1 MRRFNRSFVQQA
13 ALPQAAVEAAV
24 RVLESSNLHRYGE
37 FAGSESET
45 SQLEREFADWQG
57 ARYCLACASG
67 GQALQLAMRAAGVKA
82 GDAVLTNAFTLAPVP
97 GAIGAVGGR
106 SVLVE
111 VSEDLVLDV
120 ADLDAKAEQSGAK
133 FLLLSHMRGHVADMD
148 GVMEVAR
155 ARGLTVIEDCAHTM
169 GATWDGKKSGN
180 FGLFGCFSTQTYKH
194 LNSGE
199 GGFLTTDDP
208 NAMARAII
216 MSGSY
221 MNFDRHGAAPDAS
234 YFAEPKYDCPNMSA
248 RMDNLRAAI
257 LRPQLGELDDALE
270 GWRQRAAIVETALA
284 ALAPL
289 VHLPVAADKADR
301 VGSSVQFRLPDC
313 DAEQCRALIANLAAR
328 GVEVKWFGAEEPE
341 GFTSLHHHWRYVEAQ
356 SLPRTDAI
364 LRDVFDLRLPLS
376 FSLADCDLLAEILCE
391 EITSTIEKTP

>member
-13 ALPQAAVEAAV
+13 PLPQAAIEAAV
-24 RVLESSNLHRYGE
+24 RVLEGSNLHRYGE

-67 GQALQLAMRAAGVKA
+67 GQALQLAMRASGVKA

-106 SVLVE
+106 SILVE
-111 VSEDLVLDV
+111 VTEDLVLDV
-120 ADLDAKAEQSGAK
+120 ADLDAKAEQTGAK
-133 FLLLSHMRGHVADMD
+133 FLLLSHMRGHVAQMD
-148 GVMEVAR
+148 DVMAVAT

-169 GATWDGKKSGN
+169 GATWDGEKSGN

-199 GGFLTTDDP
+199 GGFLTTNDP
-208 NAMARAII
+208 DAMARAII

-234 YFAEPKYDCPNMSA
+234 YFAKPKYDCPNMSA

-257 LRPQLGELDDALE
+257 LRPQLAELDGALE
-270 GWRQRAAIVETALA
+270 GWRQRAAIVETALRT
-284 ALAPL
+284 LAPL
-289 VHLPVAADKADR
+289 VHLPVALDKADR
-301 VGSSVQFRLPDC
+301 VGSSVQFRLPDF
-313 DAEQCRALIANLAAR
+313 DVDQCRALIANLAAR
-328 GVEVKWFGAEEPE
+328 GVEVKWFGADEPA

-364 LRDVFDLRLPLS
+364 LREVFDLRLPLS

-391 EITSTIEKTP
+391 EITSTIEQTP